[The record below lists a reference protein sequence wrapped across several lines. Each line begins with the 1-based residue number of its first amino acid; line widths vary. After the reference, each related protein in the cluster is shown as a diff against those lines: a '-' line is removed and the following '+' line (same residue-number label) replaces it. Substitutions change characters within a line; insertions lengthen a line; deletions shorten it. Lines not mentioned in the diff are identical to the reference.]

1 MFAMKKTRTSALW
14 TAALSAVAAAG
25 LFASC
30 DKTPAEPVTPPVV
43 WPEAEEGLANQ
54 YQFKSAETVD
64 IKSVVYDYSED
75 TQAYIFV
82 FSTAEGAEEV
92 EATLKN
98 DSKAFGVI
106 VPKLDGAVDTTKT
119 WGLGNADQSFSVTY
133 DKLTGNEHSAKLS
146 FKLAEDGKLVASVE
160 YIGETPDTYFFL
172 KYEGACTKQYHEPTL
187 VNQMLREDRS
197 VSDLKSLVIQTKRS
211 HYYEDDN
218 TLAFSFY
225 REEGITADN
234 MATSGA
240 TPFLLVSL
248 SKVLDVDNIDLATYT
263 GGFAL
268 MAKSPVEGSVAFFY
282 SPEYGDTGGTGT
294 LKAVETEDG
303 NFSFEFNFSHEGK
316 DGLSTVKAVYNGS
329 YSTYVN
335 VLGYSYKKLPYGVPK
350 NVFREKTA
358 EGTRYVFGGN
368 IDATTPE
375 QLKEGDFAVSVTIP
389 ANGLGEEYELKN
401 ATECKVE
408 FYDYKTYTTSVYD
421 KDNLGAYGCV
431 YIEEGEDDGKVFTQL
446 EELEFADGVEL
457 DGSAYSTIVD
467 ATIPDLTPA
476 KPFTPTITI
485 TNEDGTEVWYQQT
498 ITRMEVCHVKDMR
511 DFAGYYVTGYLFYFV
526 NANTT
531 DNLDEDTYP
540 NTPLLILPDSEF
552 GKENLDLHEASGK
565 TGEDLKW
572 TFAFTNSYLSSYDGT
587 FAQGTYGYNIY
598 GGYIS
603 RLPDDVHVTTKRD
616 GNNWDVKFVLK
627 DWGFLGVDPVT
638 KSGLKNVITI
648 EWHGPATKY
657 SGIKYTNTFTDE
669 DYK

>member
-30 DKTPAEPVTPPVV
+30 DKTPSEPVTPPVV

-54 YQFKSAETVD
+54 YQFQSAETVD

-75 TQAYIFV
+75 SQAYLFV
-82 FSTAEGAEEV
+82 FSTVEGAEEV

-106 VPKLDGAVDTTKT
+106 VPTLDGAVDTTKT
-119 WGLGNADQSFSVTY
+119 WGLASADQSFSVTY

-187 VNQMLREDRS
+187 VNQMLREDRK
-197 VSDLKSLVIQTKRS
+197 VTDLKSLVIQTKRS
-211 HYYEDDN
+211 HYYPEDN

-225 REEGITADN
+225 KEEGITADN
-234 MATSGA
+234 VKESSAG
-240 TPFLLVSL
+240 PCLLVML
-248 SKVLDVDNIDLATYT
+248 GKVLDVEEVNFGSYEGVYTVMAGNLYFDKEYPDGATAEGTYKFTEKENGDIDLE
-263 GGFAL
+263 L
-268 MAKSPVEGSVAFFY
+268 
-282 SPEYGDTGGTGT
+282 
-294 LKAVETEDG
+294 
-303 NFSFEFNFSHEGK
+303 NFSTTDSEGTK
-316 DGLSTVKAVYNGS
+316 TVKAVYSGA
-329 YSTYVN
+329 YTTLVN
-335 VLGYSYKKLPYGVPK
+335 AYGYSYGTSFGIVPK

-358 EGTRYVFGGN
+358 DGVRYVFGSN
-368 IDATTPE
+368 VEATAPE

-389 ANGLGEEYELKN
+389 ADGLGDEYELKT
-401 ATECKVE
+401 ATACKVE
-408 FYDYKTYTTSVYD
+408 LYDYKTYTTSVYD

-467 ATIPDLTPA
+467 ATIPDLTPV

-485 TNEDGTEVWYQQT
+485 TNEDGTQVLFQET
-498 ITRMEVCHVKDMR
+498 ITRMEVAHIKGER
-511 DFAGYYVTGYLFYFV
+511 DFAGSLITGYLFYFV
-526 NANTT
+526 NAKS
-531 DNLDEDTYP
+531 EDDVDTAKYP
-540 NTPLLILPDSEF
+540 NTPLFVLPEIQF
-552 GKENLDLHEASGK
+552 GKENVDLYTAKGDGMELCWS
-565 TGEDLKW
+565 L
-572 TFAFTNSYLSSYDGT
+572 AFNNSNLSAGAQST
-587 FAQGTYGYNIY
+587 SPAQGTYGYNLM
-598 GGYIS
+598 GGYIN
-603 RLPDDVHVTTKRD
+603 RLPDYAVLTTKKD
-616 GNNWDVKFVLK
+616 GANWDFKLVLK
-627 DWGFLGVDPVT
+627 DWGCFTMFDTVT
-638 KSGLKNVITI
+638 KSGTNNILTI

-657 SGIKYTNTFTDE
+657 SGTKYTNTFTDE

>member
-1 MFAMKKTRTSALW
+1 MFAMKKTRTSSLW

-43 WPEAEEGLANQ
+43 WPEEEEGLANQ

-106 VPKLDGAVDTTKT
+106 VPTVDGAVDTTKT

-160 YIGETPDTYFFL
+160 YIGETPETYFFL

-187 VNQMLREDRS
+187 VNQMLREDRT
-197 VSDLKSLVIQTKRS
+197 VTDLKSLVLQTKRS
-211 HYYEDDN
+211 HYYDEDN

-225 REEGITADN
+225 KEEGITADN
-234 MATSGA
+234 LKESGA
-240 TPFLLVSL
+240 TPCLLVML
-248 SKVLDVDNIDLATYT
+248 GKVLDVEEVNFGTYAGVYTVMAGNLYFDKEYPDGATAEGTYKFTEKENGDIDLE
-263 GGFAL
+263 L
-268 MAKSPVEGSVAFFY
+268 
-282 SPEYGDTGGTGT
+282 
-294 LKAVETEDG
+294 
-303 NFSFEFNFSHEGK
+303 NFSTTDSEGTK
-316 DGLSTVKAVYNGS
+316 TVKAVYSGA
-329 YSTYVN
+329 YTTLVN
-335 VLGYSYKKLPYGVPK
+335 AYGYAYGEAFGIVPK

-358 EGTRYVFGGN
+358 EGVRYVFGSN
-368 IDATTPE
+368 VEATAPE

-446 EELEFADGVEL
+446 EELEFADGVEI
-457 DGSAYSTIVD
+457 DGAAYSTIVD
-467 ATIPDLTPA
+467 ATIPDLTPV
-476 KPFTPTITI
+476 KPVEPKILVTK
-485 TNEDGTEVWYQQT
+485 EDGTVLQEIPVTALEVAHFTDSYDPVGQ
-498 ITRMEVCHVKDMR
+498 RYS
-511 DFAGYYVTGYLFYFV
+511 GYIFYFRNESTPATVTKEDTTTPCFIIEDDLLNCEDVDLTKSDKKWTYLFFKNTNFTLAWTGYGYVV
-526 NANTT
+526 N
-531 DNLDEDTYP
+531 DNYGFTYYRC
-540 NTPLLILPDSEF
+540 PDQADLTVQKN
-552 GKENLDLHEASGK
+552 GKEWYFKFTMTDYGK
-565 TGEDLKW
+565 IYPSNYWMEPAPNG
-572 TFAFTNSYLSSYDGT
+572 TNNKL
-587 FAQGTYGYNIY
+587 
-598 GGYIS
+598 
-603 RLPDDVHVTTKRD
+603 
-616 GNNWDVKFVLK
+616 
-627 DWGFLGVDPVT
+627 
-638 KSGLKNVITI
+638 VI
-648 EWHGPATKY
+648 EYKGPATKCTG
-657 SGIKYTNTFTDE
+657 SDFKNDMTDQ
-669 DYK
+669 DY

>member
-1 MFAMKKTRTSALW
+1 MKKTRTSSLW
-14 TAALSAVAAAG
+14 TAALSAVAVAG

-30 DKTPAEPVTPPVV
+30 DKTPSEPVTPPVV

-54 YQFKSAETVD
+54 YQFKNDESVESSETVE

-75 TQAYIFV
+75 SQAYLFV
-82 FSTAEGAEEV
+82 FSTVEGAEEV

-106 VPKLDGAVDTTKT
+106 VPTLDGAVDTTKT
-119 WGLGNADQSFSVTY
+119 WGLASADQSFSVTY

-146 FKLAEDGKLVASVE
+146 FKLAEDGKLTASVE
-160 YIGETPDTYFFL
+160 YIGETPETYFFL

-187 VNQMLREDRS
+187 VNQMLREDRT
-197 VSDLKSLVIQTKRS
+197 VTDLKSLVIQTKRS

-218 TLAFSFY
+218 TLAFAFY

-240 TPFLLVSL
+240 APFLLVSL
-248 SKVLDVDNIDLATYT
+248 SKVLDEDNIDLATYK
-263 GGFAL
+263 GGFTL

-282 SPEYGDTGGTGT
+282 SPEYGDTGGIGT

-335 VLGYSYKKLPYGVPK
+335 VLGYSYNENTYGVPK

-431 YIEEGEDDGKVFTQL
+431 YVEEGEDDGKVFTQL

-467 ATIPDLTPA
+467 ATIPDLTPV
-476 KPFTPTITI
+476 KPVEPKILVTKA
-485 TNEDGTEVWYQQT
+485 DGTVLQEIPVTALEVAHFTDSYDPVGQ
-498 ITRMEVCHVKDMR
+498 RYS
-511 DFAGYYVTGYLFYFV
+511 GYILYFRNASTPATVTKEDTTTPCFIIEDALLNCEDVDLTKSDKKWTYLFFKNTNFTLAWTGYGYVV
-526 NANTT
+526 N
-531 DNLDEDTYP
+531 DNYGFTYYRC
-540 NTPLLILPDSEF
+540 PDQADLTVQKN
-552 GKENLDLHEASGK
+552 GKEWYFKFTMTDYGK
-565 TGEDLKW
+565 IYTSNYWKEPEPNG
-572 TFAFTNSYLSSYDGT
+572 TNNKL
-587 FAQGTYGYNIY
+587 
-598 GGYIS
+598 
-603 RLPDDVHVTTKRD
+603 
-616 GNNWDVKFVLK
+616 
-627 DWGFLGVDPVT
+627 
-638 KSGLKNVITI
+638 VI
-648 EWHGPATKY
+648 EYKGPATKCTG
-657 SGIKYTNTFTDE
+657 SDFKNDMTDQ
-669 DYK
+669 DY